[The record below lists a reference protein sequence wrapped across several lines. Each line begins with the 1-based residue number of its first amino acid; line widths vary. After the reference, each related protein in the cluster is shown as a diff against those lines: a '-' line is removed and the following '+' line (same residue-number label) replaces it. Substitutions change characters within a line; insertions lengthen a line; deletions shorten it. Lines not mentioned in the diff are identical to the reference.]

1 MAPRLYLASGS
12 PYRQAL
18 LARLGLTFGTEVP
31 GTDEGLMAGEAPAPR
46 ALRLAREK
54 AEAVAAGHPGDWVL
68 GSDQVADCAGT
79 LLGKPG
85 DALRCRE
92 QLARCSGRAVAF
104 HTAAVLLRR
113 EPSVVL
119 EHVDRTI
126 VRFRHLEAGEIAR
139 YVDRDRPFDCA
150 GGFRC
155 EGLGVA
161 LFEAVETTDPAALIG
176 LPLIWVANALRGVG
190 LDALAPSQS

>member
-1 MAPRLYLASGS
+1 MAPQLYLASTS

-18 LARLGLTFGTEVP
+18 LARLGLPFGTEAP
-31 GTDEGLMAGEAPAPR
+31 GTDEGPMAGEAPAIR
-46 ALRLAREK
+46 ALRLAHAK
-54 AEAVAAGHPGDWVL
+54 AEAVAARHPGAWVL

-79 LLGKPG
+79 PLGKPG
-85 DALRCRE
+85 DAVRCGE
-92 QLARCSGRAVAF
+92 QLALCSGRSVTF
-104 HTAAVLLRR
+104 HTAAVLLRC
-113 EPSVVL
+113 EPPAAL

-126 VRFRHLEAGEIAR
+126 VRFRRLEAGEIAR
-139 YVDRDRPFDCA
+139 YVDRDQPFDCA

-176 LPLIWVANALRGVG
+176 LPLIWVAGALRGVG
-190 LDALAPSQS
+190 FDALAGAQS